1 MTVKYNIGDIIQS
14 KKQHPCGNNEW
25 KVIRVGMDFKIKC
38 LKCGRIVMLPREK
51 FEKTVKKV
59 LATAG
64 ETAEDGIQ

>member
-1 MTVKYNIGDIIQS
+1 MTVKYNIGDIIQT

-38 LKCGRIVMLPREK
+38 LKCGRIVMLSREK

-59 LATAG
+59 LTTAG
-64 ETAEDGIQ
+64 EAAEDGR